1 MAQSRPVRP
10 PEAPDADGAIVTK
23 AVLRAADRLGLTG
36 TELGAVLGLSKAS
49 VSRLGAARQVLTPG
63 TKPFELALH
72 LIRLYR
78 SLDALA
84 GNDATYPSWWLRQAN
99 RWLGEVP
106 AVAITTVR
114 GLIATVDHVDAFRA
128 RV

>member
-1 MAQSRPVRP
+1 MSDRHVSGEAQVS
-10 PEAPDADGAIVTK
+10 DGALVTR
-23 AVLRAADRLGLTG
+23 AVLRAADRLGLTRA
-36 TELGAVLGLSKAS
+36 ELAKVLGIGTAS
-49 VSRLGAARQVLTPG
+49 VSRMAAGRQELDPG
-63 TKPFELALH
+63 GQAKAYEIALH

-84 GNDATYPSWWLRQAN
+84 GEEPGYAAWWLRQPN

-106 AVAITTVR
+106 ADAIRSVR
-114 GLIATVDHVDAFRA
+114 GLIATVDHLDAFRA